1 MTLRQILERGVE
13 KYASPPASIMQSPAN
28 PPSFSSSSP
37 SLTLSGGSSSSLSSP
52 TGLNTQRGPAI
63 GAGVQPNKPPA
74 ATLNTNTLSLH
85 QSPAAFAP
93 QPMMSGGSNTAG
105 RPQFQPSRNFQPLA
119 PQIGQAADGFYR
131 GARQGVRNM
140 LGAVGN
146 FAIGA
151 GNFVV
156 PGVAGVLAQTSPH
169 KNVRD
174 MGGEWLQQSLAGG
187 RDALESFGQ
196 FVGVNNAW
204 NANGQYV
211 GAQAPQHLAQN
222 RQQIKDKYFSNPN
235 DQDLMNAWAG
245 ANAVSD
251 WAASTIPTVAT
262 GQAAVN
268 AAAKVPVLAQA
279 GNAVK
284 STIEGSKYLDRPLQ
298 VASAVTGMPLHPAA
312 LPGGQLSAMTGPIQ
326 WAQGYGPPVAAAA
339 AQRAGMPELAQTIAQ
354 AQQYMPMVAVDNAVR
369 EIVHPDAPE
378 YIDYLTNPAAAKG
391 TLPGLIAANF
401 AAPQLEAQ
409 QQAAEQQALA
419 AEQQALAAERQE
431 FRQHIESAYPQQSL
445 VNQVQRADNTDY
457 AMTDAML
464 NDPAIKNRMQHG
476 ALPADAATQIV
487 QQSGLVPP
495 EDQAATVDAFS
506 ANAEPTP
513 NAAAAVGT
521 TQNPAPQ
528 QTAATDPAAEDPF
541 GDYVETLKTAP
552 AETKQQIEQQ
562 TVVPAVVEQI
572 KPSIT
577 PEKTEA
583 ATLVATK
590 PGTPEAEAAAAP
602 ARDQFITDQAGGDPA
617 KPQDP
622 GWYGQV
628 LGMWDSMGPM
638 GQAAFMLGVPT
649 ALIGLLSGDGLT
661 GILGGL
667 GIGLLGMGAGAM
679 GMFGA
684 GTQKSMGQLMG
695 QLGGAMGYNVE
706 RDANNLMPG
715 SDASKKF
722 EADLTA
728 AYLKDPAEAQKM
740 LDARTA
746 QFQPLEQL
754 HGIHP
759 GLAHSYL
766 MGMDNGPATAED
778 AAKLY
783 QQLAGQVAAA
793 RDPNFLHNQ
802 AGSKIINNVNNLKKT
817 VPALLQFGK
826 NLIQNYK
833 TSADM
838 NIAQKIAAKHMLKKA
853 SRCWAGYEP
862 VPGKEPYSNNSCR
875 PVGSKKKKQT
885 GKERH
890 HEKTK
895 QGGATG

>member
-1 MTLRQILERGVE
+1 
-13 KYASPPASIMQSPAN
+13 
-28 PPSFSSSSP
+28 
-37 SLTLSGGSSSSLSSP
+37 
-52 TGLNTQRGPAI
+52 
-63 GAGVQPNKPPA
+63 
-74 ATLNTNTLSLH
+74 
-85 QSPAAFAP
+85 
-93 QPMMSGGSNTAG
+93 MMSGGSNSLPGSAASPRQPAGGAAARLATASIGAAPGSKYRGQNSFGAPIAQPIDHAQGRVKTWQQLNEEQGVVPDADGSKNVGTAVWDATKGGVVGLGSAGLNLVGTLAG
-105 RPQFQPSRNFQPLA
+105 RPLTYAYDQLTGSNTNQVLNQGLVHLQDYRDRGMHQLLRSTQSNALNDRFNADTQLVQTHGTPAQQRLHSWGRFGADTLPLWVNVAGAGKGDPSNA
-119 PQIGQAADGFYR
+119 VGQALR
-131 GARQGVRNM
+131 R
-140 LGAVGN
+140 VG
-146 FAIGA
+146 
-151 GNFVV
+151 
-156 PGVAGVLAQTSPH
+156 Q
-169 KNVRD
+169 
-174 MGGEWLQQSLAGG
+174 
-187 RDALESFGQ
+187 
-196 FVGVNNAW
+196 
-204 NANGQYV
+204 
-211 GAQAPQHLAQN
+211 
-222 RQQIKDKYFSNPN
+222 
-235 DQDLMNAWAG
+235 
-245 ANAVSD
+245 
-251 WAASTIPTVAT
+251 
-262 GQAAVN
+262 
-268 AAAKVPVLAQA
+268 
-279 GNAVK
+279 
-284 STIEGSKYLDRPLQ
+284 
-298 VASAVTGMPLHPAA
+298 
-312 LPGGQLSAMTGPIQ
+312 GGQS
-326 WAQGYGPPVAAAA
+326 
-339 AQRAGMPELAQTIAQ
+339 AGMTAQ
-354 AQQYMPMVAVDNAVR
+354 MFLSP
-369 EIVHPDAPE
+369 
-378 YIDYLTNPAAAKG
+378 
-391 TLPGLIAANF
+391 
-401 AAPQLEAQ
+401 
-409 QQAAEQQALA
+409 AEQQAMAAAQVRPGANGAEPSVTINGLTGSRTVNLSELQPDEAQFLWQHPVIQNYYGQQYPNAPLPKNILSPAERVSHGAFDPTTGRFADLTSGINTDMAGAAPA
-419 AEQQALAAERQE
+419 AEQPDASGITAADYAALNAQARTRIGQQFGLGNNPVPQLLPPGLPNNPQLPAEQQPPSNDVAAED
-431 FRQHIESAYPQQSL
+431 S
-445 VNQVQRADNTDY
+445 VGDN
-457 AMTDAML
+457 
-464 NDPAIKNRMQHG
+464 
-476 ALPADAATQIV
+476 V
-487 QQSGLVPP
+487 
-495 EDQAATVDAFS
+495 
-506 ANAEPTP
+506 PTP

-528 QTAATDPAAEDPF
+528 QTAATDPAPEDPF

-602 ARDQFITDQAGGDPA
+602 ARDQFITAQAGGDPA

-649 ALIGLLSGDGLT
+649 ALIGLLSGDGLA

-754 HGIHP
+754 HSIHP
-759 GLAHSYL
+759 ELAHSYL

-783 QQLAGQVAAA
+783 QQLAGQVTAA

-895 QGGATG
+895 QGGAKG